1 MRKSTGCALL
11 AIFFIGLFLRLLPLY
26 GHLYWGAD
34 TGEYY
39 FLTKDL
45 VANGSITLPYEGWG
59 FTYPYFPGMIFL
71 NAAVGFTNLSF
82 LLTVS
87 LVAVFLAS
95 LSVFPIFLLGRT
107 LFHEDSASLIA
118 AGITAVSMPVV
129 YITSHAVPGA
139 VGDLL
144 FVTCLL
150 LFIKAHFNPKMYYLL
165 YPVSVALII
174 THHLSTYFLIIALVA
189 SVFFQEFISKKSE
202 PRSLRLSVVFLVF
215 LVAASLLYWVGYA
228 EPFRDVILS
237 KLFGTWW
244 PVVVILA
251 LAFPVIFAIVKLRR
265 RVEWRFPLRY
275 PNLKSRIGFLLAGIV
290 TIYAIMLMNVYIG
303 IPGTSITPSDWALV
317 YFTPL
322 LIVLAFGVAG
332 RSFTD
337 FSRRGFDVTSWFVV
351 IATSLVFATMFAN
364 EVLLPYRHM
373 QYMMPSSALLVG
385 IGVSRMSGFVGA
397 DTKKKRVVA
406 GSVITAG
413 LVLLAAT
420 SHPQKDLMDR
430 LSEGIEA
437 EQISSAYFCRLY
449 VHDLVASDH
458 LASAIIFGFGDTNAT
473 WDTARETLL
482 AASFNDAR
490 AEMEEVNS
498 PSGRKRVD
506 FVAIDRDLEAGAMLF
521 PWDPAPKPTEAA
533 IEKFDGSPYMKLYDN
548 GYSRLY
554 YVNWGLA

>member
-1 MRKSTGCALL
+1 MRKSTGFALL
-11 AIFFIGLFLRLLPLY
+11 SIFLIGLFLRLLPLY

-45 VANGSITLPYEGWG
+45 VANGSIALPYDGWG

-87 LVAVFLAS
+87 LVAVCLAS
-95 LSVFPIFLLGRT
+95 LSVFPVFLLGRT

-118 AGITAVSMPVV
+118 AGVMAVSMPMV
-129 YITSHAVPGA
+129 YMTSHAVPGS

-165 YPVSVALII
+165 YPISLGLII
-174 THHLSTYFLIIALVA
+174 THHLSTYFLIIALIA
-189 SVFFQEFISKKSE
+189 SVFFRELISKKSDQN
-202 PRSLRLSVVFLVF
+202 SLRLSMMYLIF
-215 LVAASLLYWVGYA
+215 LVAASLLHWVAYA
-228 EPFRDVILS
+228 DPFRDVILS
-237 KLFGTWW
+237 KMFGTWW
-244 PVVVILA
+244 PVVAILA
-251 LAFPVIFAIVKLRR
+251 LALPVMYALVKLRR
-265 RVEWRFPLRY
+265 KMKWHVRLRY
-275 PNLKSRIGFLLAGIV
+275 PDLNSRFGFLLAGLVAVYVIIAV
-290 TIYAIMLMNVYIG
+290 NIYVG
-303 IPGTSITPSDWALV
+303 VPGTTITPSDWAFV

-322 LIVLAFGVAG
+322 LVVLAFGVVG
-332 RSFTD
+332 RPFTD
-337 FSRRGFDVTSWFVV
+337 FSKRGSDVTSWFVV
-351 IATSLVFATMFAN
+351 IAASLVFAALFAN

-373 QYMMPSSALLVG
+373 QYMMPPSALLVG
-385 IGVSRMSGFVGA
+385 IGISRMSGMIGV
-397 DTKKKRVVA
+397 DTKKKRIVA
-406 GSVITAG
+406 GTVITCA

-430 LSEGIEA
+430 MNEGIDA

-449 VHDLVASDH
+449 VDGLVASDH
-458 LASAIIFGFGDTNAT
+458 LASAVIFGFGDTNAT
-473 WDTARETLL
+473 WDTARDSLL
-482 AASFNDAR
+482 ADSFDDAR
-490 AEMEEVNS
+490 EEMEDVNS

-506 FVAIDRDLEAGAMLF
+506 FVAIDKDLEAGAMLF
-521 PWDPAPKPTEAA
+521 PWDPAPRPSEAA
-533 IEKFDGSPYMKLYDN
+533 INKFEDSPYMKLYDN